1 MNDKESDRKVKF
13 SIFVNFDDKESL
25 RSEAK
30 RWSDLEFELE
40 HVALNMVAEFHATLA
55 DVDKTGKFYGAKI
68 NKAAMALSQAY
79 IDFGVAMATAKQL
92 QALVL
97 WHESDDPNLKIYL
110 P

>member
-1 MNDKESDRKVKF
+1 MNDEESNRKVKF
-13 SIFVNFDDKESL
+13 SVFVNFDDKESL

-30 RWSDLEFELE
+30 RWSELEFELE
-40 HVALNMVAEFHATLA
+40 HAALNMVAEFHATLA
-55 DVDKTGKFYGAKI
+55 EVEKTGEFHGSKI

-79 IDFGVAMATAKQL
+79 IDFGVAMSTAKQL
-92 QALVL
+92 QALAL